1 MTDHPTGP
9 QRLLSRVLGPNNLP
23 APFKLA
29 KSAVN
34 VRPLAADLPD
44 ASEVL
49 QAKTAISPIVATA
62 AAPGQSLAER
72 DRQEPQVAA
81 DAFIAAPQA
90 LAPAISLR
98 ILPEVKSLELQSA
111 AALSASLVPVGVE
124 MKLVVR
130 W

>member
-49 QAKTAISPIVATA
+49 QAKTAISPIA
-62 AAPGQSLAER
+62 AAEPGQSLAER